1 MRLFKTYSHTSERRG
16 DEADKERQVK
26 REIKEAYPKRRKNVD
41 ENNRHVNWKG
51 ERGENV
57 STEKRKSKVAPPPR
71 RGGAR
76 RNYTTEK
83 ENNHIVL
90 WNSRRGK
97 ITQNPSAPRGR
108 IDRTKKKRTS
118 KTYSPVPQ
126 LSGPITQ
133 TMARH

>member
-1 MRLFKTYSHTSERRG
+1 MGLLKTHSHTSERR
-16 DEADKERQVK
+16 DYEADKERQVK

-57 STEKRKSKVAPPPR
+57 STEKRKPKVAPPPR

-83 ENNHIVL
+83 EKNHIVL
-90 WNSRRGK
+90 CHSRRGK
-97 ITQNPSAPRGR
+97 ITRNAPGTGGGGQQ
-108 IDRTKKKRTS
+108 DEK
-118 KTYSPVPQ
+118 
-126 LSGPITQ
+126 
-133 TMARH
+133 